1 MQKYSVLE
9 EFKKNKENEVITQA
23 IECALND
30 VSDILDAEAITNWRE
45 KSVNFA
51 NVDDFK
57 NALKAFAFDV
67 QKEKGV
73 KPVEQ
78 LRNAI
83 PKNIDNEDTMNIWS
97 RLEKNI

>member
-1 MQKYSVLE
+1 MNSVDPK
-9 EFKKNKENEVITQA
+9 F
-23 IECALND
+23 
-30 VSDILDAEAITNWRE
+30 
-45 KSVNFA
+45 
-51 NVDDFK
+51 
-57 NALKAFAFDV
+57 FDV